1 MYISSIHWLLTKLK
15 FFQWWSYL
23 LLIQNCFL
31 HLILSLSLCHSSQV
45 QLYTFSRWLQVYCR
59 CTVFRLFPIP
69 PLPPPPKTPL
79 DLAII
84 LHKFKKFLNLFLCWD
99 FVFVLKHVNFLS
111 HNITHWAYFFCKW
124 DGPLII
130 FSFLLGPCLGES
142 RWIRASITPP
152 PPLPWSVIMDQ
163 SNSRNLKKDL
173 EVSSAWTYGWRL
185 NLWNHNLMKRNGWC
199 TSC

>member
-23 LLIQNCFL
+23 LLIQNVSFPWSSPCHYATHHKFNY
-31 HLILSLSLCHSSQV
+31 ILFQGDSKRIVDALSFDSFPSS
-45 QLYTFSRWLQVYCR
+45 S
-59 CTVFRLFPIP
+59 
-69 PLPPPPKTPL
+69 PPPKKTPL

-173 EVSSAWTYGWRL
+173 EVSGAWTYGWRL